1 MNRKK
6 QQKANLPLT
15 LENNRA
21 LTDCGRSRRKR
32 LQFALQNGSGF
43 GSLGDVGKVITA
55 FLLLLVSF
63 SFAHAQDQEGK
74 LVERLL
80 RPDMS
85 LQSSAQNRKFIA
97 DGVSINKRAT
107 VGAFYVQKKSSSK
120 SFSSTRDFSTRQVN
134 SQSFVGTRTTFD
146 TSSRQPIGAS
156 QPAYSNRTARGVRD
170 APQADKPAP
179 SRVFAG
185 NRPFLG
191 QGKSQKALN
200 RKNAPLTI
208 EQVRELLNK
217 NK

>member
-1 MNRKK
+1 
-6 QQKANLPLT
+6 
-15 LENNRA
+15 
-21 LTDCGRSRRKR
+21 
-32 LQFALQNGSGF
+32 
-43 GSLGDVGKVITA
+43 
-55 FLLLLVSF
+55 LLLAAF
-63 SFAHAQDQEGK
+63 SFAHAQDQESK
-74 LVERLL
+74 LVERLI
-80 RPDMS
+80 RPDKS
-85 LQSSAQNRKFIA
+85 LQSTAQTKQFIA
-97 DGVSINKRAT
+97 DGASINKRAT
-107 VGAFYVQKKSSSK
+107 VGAFYVQRKSSSK

-170 APQADKPAP
+170 VPQADKPAP

>member
-1 MNRKK
+1 
-6 QQKANLPLT
+6 
-15 LENNRA
+15 
-21 LTDCGRSRRKR
+21 
-32 LQFALQNGSGF
+32 
-43 GSLGDVGKVITA
+43 VGKVATA
-55 FLLLLVSF
+55 FSLLVIAF

-80 RPDMS
+80 RPDMT
-85 LQSSAQNRKFIA
+85 LQSTAQNRKFIA
-97 DGVSINKRAT
+97 DGASINKRAT
-107 VGAFYVQKKSSSK
+107 VGAFYVQPRSSSK
-120 SFSSTRDFSTRQVN
+120 SFSNTRDFSTRQVN
-134 SQSFVGTRTTFD
+134 SQSFRGTRTTFD
-146 TSSRQPIGAS
+146 TSSQQPIGGS
-156 QPAYSNRTARGVRD
+156 QPAYSDRAARGVRD
-170 APQADKPAP
+170 APQADKAAA